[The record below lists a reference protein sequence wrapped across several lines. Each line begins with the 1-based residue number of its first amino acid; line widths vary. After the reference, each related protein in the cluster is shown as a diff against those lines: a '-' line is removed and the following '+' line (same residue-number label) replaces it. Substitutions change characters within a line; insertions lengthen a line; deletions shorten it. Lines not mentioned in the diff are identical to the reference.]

1 MPSSLP
7 AWATRTSV
15 ALIVCSC
22 SGSDGGT
29 SDGTNGGPGGQQD
42 PGADGGGAMLFGA
55 DAGNLSPDGAIIP
68 GDGGPALLPDGGT
81 APTNVPTVGGCPMF
95 TAGDAWNQD
104 ISAATADST
113 WTARLQTASGG
124 VTLHPDFG
132 SNFGIPINVV
142 PQTQAMVPITFDQY
156 ASESDPGPYPL
167 PGPATLKIEGGTP
180 ASCSGDCHIIVL
192 QQGTCS
198 LFEGWACSYKSGW
211 VCGNGARWNTKI
223 ASAGQ
228 RPVGWTSADVA
239 GLSIAA
245 GLVRLAEVQAG
256 EIKHAIRFT
265 LPCSRPKYVSPA
277 THEGVPGSCSASDP
291 NALPMGMRIRL
302 KTGFNMTPYNATA
315 KIFLQAMAKYG
326 MILADNGSPMY
337 FQSEENAG
345 WNDDD
350 LNALKN
356 VPASAFEVITPGPL
370 GG

>member
-1 MPSSLP
+1 M
-7 AWATRTSV
+7 
-15 ALIVCSC
+15 ALVVCSC
-22 SGSDGGT
+22 SATDGSAMDGT
-29 SDGTNGGPGGQQD
+29 NGTNGGPSDPQGPGG
-42 PGADGGGAMLFGA
+42 DGGGAMLFGA
-55 DAGNLSPDGAIIP
+55 DAGNLGAE
-68 GDGGPALLPDGGT
+68 GGTSTSDGGGPGVDGGST
-81 APTNVPTVGGCPMF
+81 TPTDVPTIAGCPIF

-104 ISAATADST
+104 ISHATADAT
-113 WTARLQTASGG
+113 WTSRLQTASGG
-124 VTLHPDFG
+124 VNLHPDFG

-142 PQTQAMVPITFDQY
+142 PQTQAMVPITYDQY
-156 ASESDPGPYPL
+156 GDESDPGPYPL
-167 PGPATLKIEGGTP
+167 PGPGTLKIEGGTP

-198 LFEGWACSYKSGW
+198 LFEGWACRYSSGW
-211 VCGNGARWNTKI
+211 ICGNGARWNAKA

-245 GLVRLAEVQAG
+245 GLARFSEVQAG

-277 THEGVPGSCSASDP
+277 THEGVPGSCNASDP

-302 KTGFNMTPYNATA
+302 KASFNMSAYNATA
-315 KIFLQAMAKYG
+315 KVFLTAMQKYG

-337 FQSEENAG
+337 LQSEENAG
-345 WNDDD
+345 WNDGD

-356 VPASAFEVITPGPL
+356 VPSSAFEVITPGPL